1 MFRNYLT
8 VALRN
13 LVRHKTYSIINIAG
27 LAIGMACCIVILLL
41 VRHEF
46 SFDNFHEKGDR
57 IYRIYLEASFG
68 DKDMFTSNTYGPMG
82 QALVEDYPEVVDFTR
97 FFYVSRS
104 DKILVEYD
112 GRRLFLEKTK
122 YAESSFFK
130 VFDFELVSGDPNT
143 ALNEPYTAVLTQ
155 DAAQKIF
162 GNENPVGKVFQRD
175 GKTSYRVT
183 GILKNMPKNSHL
195 QFNMLLSITELTND
209 PNHKINNWRSFDFP
223 TYILLDKGA
232 DSKSLEEKLPE
243 FSKKYMDPRVLA
255 IVDNLEFFLQPLG
268 DIHLHSSHITGE
280 MNWYENDPAYVYGI
294 SLLAVIVLLIA
305 CFNFTN
311 LSASRYT
318 GRAREVGIRKI
329 VGAKRVQLIRQFLGE
344 SVLLAFCAMALAIA
358 LVELALPALNAFFGD
373 VLLFDYFGNWK
384 LSLGLVG
391 ITIITGVLS
400 GSYPAFFISAFRPV
414 IALNGPPS
422 SEAGKAAIRKT
433 LVVAQFAVSV
443 ILLIST
449 GVIIG
454 QMQYIR
460 DRNLGFN
467 QENIVTI
474 PMAHISS
481 HQVYES
487 MRNKLLQNPVIT
499 GVTASHVK
507 LGRKDG
513 FSTKSFNF
521 EGRSS
526 EEPFSLNYLAVD
538 YDFISVYD
546 MELVEGRAFSREFG
560 TDAGSG
566 RAYIVNQAVVK
577 EIGWKQAVGK
587 RVWQEKNSPTDGQV
601 IGVVKDFH
609 FMSLHDAIN
618 PFIMFISPGEL
629 NQISVRIGPGDIG
642 KTLDYLRA
650 TWGEYVPGCPFDYS
664 FLDEHLANLYR
675 SEEKTAKI
683 VGVFSLLAIF
693 VACLGLFGLISFSVQ
708 QRTKE
713 IGIRKVLGASVPH
726 IVVLLCREFMILFG
740 IAILVAWPVTWYFMD
755 KWLQDFAY
763 RIELEPGIFIL
774 GGIIALMIALLTV
787 SYQAFKAATAN
798 PIDALRYE

>member
-8 VALRN
+8 VAIRN
-13 LVRHKTYSIINIAG
+13 LLRHKTYSVINIAG

-41 VRHEF
+41 VRHEL
-46 SFDNFHEKGDR
+46 SFDTFHEKGDR
-57 IYRIYLEASFG
+57 IYRIYLKASFG
-68 DKDMFTSNTYGPMG
+68 DKDIFTSNTYGPMG

-97 FFYVSRS
+97 FFYTSWS
-104 DKILVEYD
+104 GKFLVHYK
-112 GRRLFLEKTK
+112 GRRLFLEETK
-122 YAESSFFK
+122 YAEPSFFK
-130 VFDFELVSGDPNT
+130 VFDFELASGDPKT
-143 ALNEPYTAVLTQ
+143 ALREPYSAVLTQ

-175 GKTSYRVT
+175 GKTSYTVT
-183 GILKNMPKNSHL
+183 GVLKNMPKNSHL
-195 QFNMLLSITELTND
+195 QFDMLLSITELIND

-223 TYILLDKGA
+223 TYLLLDKGA
-232 DSKSLEEKLPE
+232 DSKSLEKKLPA
-243 FSKKYMDPRVLA
+243 FAKKYLDPGVLA
-255 IVDNLEFFLQPLG
+255 RVNLEFFLQPLA
-268 DIHLHSSHITGE
+268 DIHLHSSHINGE

-294 SLLAVIVLLIA
+294 SLLAFIVLLIA

-311 LSASRYT
+311 LSTSRST

-373 VLLFDYFGNWK
+373 VLVFDYFDNWK
-384 LSLGLVG
+384 ISLSLVG

-414 IALNGPPS
+414 IALKGPQS
-422 SEAGKAAIRKT
+422 SKTGKAAIKKT

-454 QMQYIR
+454 QLQYIR
-460 DRNLGFN
+460 DRDLGFN
-467 QENIVTI
+467 QDNIVTI
-474 PMAHISS
+474 PMDHISS
-481 HQVYES
+481 HQIYES
-487 MRNKLLQNPVIT
+487 MRHKLLQNPAIT
-499 GVTASHVK
+499 GVAASHVK

-513 FSTKSFNF
+513 FSTNSFNF
-521 EGRSS
+521 EGHSS
-526 EEPFSLNYLAVD
+526 EDPFTLKYLAVD
-538 YDFISVYD
+538 YDFFSVYD
-546 MELVEGRAFSREFG
+546 LELVEGRAFSREFG

-566 RAYIVNQAVVK
+566 RAYIINQAAAK
-577 EIGWKQAVGK
+577 EIGWERAVGK
-587 RVWQEKNSPTDGQV
+587 KVWQKKNSLADGQV

-609 FMSLHDAIN
+609 FMSLHTEIG
-618 PFIMFISPGEL
+618 PFIMFINPGEL
-629 NQISVRIGPGDIG
+629 SQMSVRIRPGNIA
-642 KTLDYLRA
+642 KTLDFLKA
-650 TWGEYVPGCPFDYS
+650 TWGEYVPGCPFEYS

-675 SEEKTAKI
+675 SEERTATI

-713 IGIRKVLGASVPH
+713 IGIRKVLGASVPQV
-726 IVVLLCREFMILFG
+726 VVLLCREFMILFG
-740 IAILVAWPVTWYFMD
+740 IAILVAWPVVWYAMD
-755 KWLQDFAY
+755 HWLQDFAY
-763 RIELEPGIFIL
+763 RIELGPGLFVL
-774 GGIIALMIALLTV
+774 GAVLAMIIALLTV
-787 SYQAFKAATAN
+787 SFQAVKAATAN
-798 PIDALRYE
+798 PVDALRYE